1 MQGTPSAGD
10 VRTWSGISLTVSDGQ
25 ATSSLGPFSVNVIAQ
40 GAATGSATLSWMPP
54 TERVDGSPIG
64 ELEGYE
70 VLWGQ
75 RSRDYDNVV
84 ELGAGTTR
92 YFIGG
97 LGPGTWY
104 FAIRSKTADGLESQL
119 SQEVS
124 KTI

>member
-1 MQGTPSAGD
+1 
-10 VRTWSGISLTVSDGQ
+10 VSDGQ
-25 ATSSLGPFSVNVIAQ
+25 ATASLAPFSVNVVAQ
-40 GAATGSATLSWMPP
+40 GAVTGSATLSWIPP

-64 ELEGYE
+64 ELAGYE

-75 RSRDYDNVV
+75 ASRNYDNVV
-84 ELGAGTTR
+84 ELDAGITR
-92 YFIGG
+92 YMVEN